1 MFRRYG
7 LAYLPCSVSGV
18 LLCLWTGF
26 IAEQTF
32 VLVDRHSH
40 SASDTLIGAAPI
52 IGTLAML
59 LWLLA
64 VQASKA
70 ES

>member
-7 LAYLPCSVSGV
+7 LAYLPGSVSGV

-40 SASDTLIGAAPI
+40 SASDTLMGAAPI
-52 IGTLAML
+52 VGTLAML
-59 LWLLA
+59 RWLLA
-64 VQASKA
+64 SQASKA
-70 ES
+70 QP